1 MRRGWSCVVCST
13 GSAVCCRCEHQ
24 HQHLL
29 CCRDESATQCV
40 TQAVGEQ
47 EEEEQEGETLGVRE
61 LETDEREGRRE
72 GERKGKERRE
82 VAMTAWL
89 PGCC

>member
-1 MRRGWSCVVCST
+1 M
-13 GSAVCCRCEHQ
+13 
-24 HQHLL
+24 
-29 CCRDESATQCV
+29 
-40 TQAVGEQ
+40 
-47 EEEEQEGETLGVRE
+47 
-61 LETDEREGRRE
+61 ETDEREGRRE